1 MTSHSGFVW
10 PREGL
15 VVAPDWDPTP
25 ECGHGLHGLL
35 DGEGDGSLLSW
46 MHAVWL
52 VAEID
57 EWVDLNGKVKAPCA
71 RVVHCGNQASATAWL
86 VARCPGKAVVGATV
100 TAGYRGIA
108 TTGGH
113 STATAGY
120 CGTATAGYNGTATAG
135 EGGIATAG
143 DYGTATAGYCGT
155 ATAGDRGTATAGEGG
170 TATAGHDGTAT
181 AGCCGTATAGDYG
194 TIIIAWWDGARRR
207 LAVGYVGEG
216 IDAGVAYR
224 CEKGQLV
231 KAT

>member
-57 EWVDLNGKVKAPCA
+57 EWVDLNGKVKAPLA
-71 RVVHCGNQASATAWL
+71 RVVHCGNQATATAWL
-86 VARCPGKAVVGATV
+86 VARCPGKAIVGRIATAGDHGTA
-100 TAGYRGIA
+100 TAGYHSTATAGDYGTATAGHDGTATVGNYGIA
-108 TTGGH
+108 TTGGRG
-113 STATAGY
+113 TATAGY

-135 EGGIATAG
+135 DGGI
-143 DYGTATAGYCGT
+143 ATAGYCGT
-155 ATAGDRGTATAGEGG
+155 ATAGD
-170 TATAGHDGTAT
+170 H
-181 AGCCGTATAGDYG
+181 G

-224 CEKGQLV
+224 CEEGKLV
-231 KAT
+231 KA